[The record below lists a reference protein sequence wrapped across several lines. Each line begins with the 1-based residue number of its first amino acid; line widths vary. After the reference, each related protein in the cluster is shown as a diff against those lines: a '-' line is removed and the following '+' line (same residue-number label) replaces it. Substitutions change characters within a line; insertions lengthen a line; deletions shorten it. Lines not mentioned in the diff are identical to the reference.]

1 MSAASHRSG
10 RALVLCFHNHQPVG
24 NFDSVLEEATHRS
37 YRPFLQTLRRYPGV
51 RATLH
56 YTGYLLDWLVRNA
69 PDVVTLLREMVDAG
83 QVELLGG
90 GMYEPIL
97 ALLPERDRQG
107 QLAALSAR
115 IGETFGKRPE
125 GIWLAER
132 VWEPTLVPTLAAA
145 GVKYLPLD
153 DYHFLRAGLAP
164 EELDGVWLTESDGA
178 TLKVFP
184 GSEALRY
191 LIPFGGVDEALAA
204 IDRMTSRDVP
214 CPAAIFA
221 DDGEKFGVWPGTFHS
236 VYEEGWLARFFEG
249 LQARQAEGLT
259 TMTFGEYVD
268 RAPVRGRVYLPT
280 CSYVEMGEWALPPE
294 RAARFDELLRDFREG
309 RHPELKPFAQGGTFR
324 NFLRKYE
331 ESNLLHKRMWG
342 VSARV
347 DEAAAGGGDAAAM
360 RNDLYCAQ
368 SNDVYWHGVFGGIY
382 LNHLREAAW
391 THLLRA
397 EREADRRLL
406 GEGGWTQAV
415 KGDLDADG
423 GTEVLLKTPELT
435 LLFHPHDGG
444 SITEISFPRRGV
456 AIGHVLTRREEA
468 YHARFRQAGGHFDG
482 STSIHDVLILK
493 DPTVL
498 DCLDTDPCQRAS
510 LRESFFAEGV
520 STADILAG
528 AAPLCSTAGC
538 EAGVA
543 VAEHDGTLL
552 LTQEAP
558 MCCDQSSLTVEKS
571 VEVKAGEER
580 FIVRYRVVNHGKA
593 RAAGTF
599 SSEWNLNFLSGG
611 YDRWIE
617 GGGDGDVSLSG
628 REVAPES
635 DRFRIFDAWRKISVG
650 ACADRPFTLVRYPVE
665 TASLSEAGAEKI
677 HQAVCLRLLFPIHLH
692 PGEGAQFSVTW
703 DVASFTQGGE
713 R

>member
-1 MSAASHRSG
+1 MTAASHRSG

-24 NFDSVLEEATHRS
+24 NFDFVLDEATRKS
-37 YRPFLQTLRRYPGV
+37 YRPFLQTLRRYPDV
-51 RATLH
+51 KATLH

-69 PDVVTLLREMVDAG
+69 PDVVELLREMVASG

-97 ALLPERDRQG
+97 TLLPERDRQG
-107 QLAALSAR
+107 QLEGLSSRLA
-115 IGETFGKRPE
+115 ETFGKRPD

-132 VWEPTLVPTLAAA
+132 VWEPGLVPTLAAA

-153 DYHFLRAGLAP
+153 DYHFLRAGLTVD
-164 EELDGVWLTESDGA
+164 ELDGVWLTESDGE

-191 LIPFGGVDEALAA
+191 LIPFGGVDESLAA
-204 IDRMTSRDVP
+204 IDRMTARDVP

-221 DDGEKFGVWPGTFHS
+221 DDGEKFGVWPGTHHS

-249 LQARQAEGLT
+249 IQARQADGLV

-268 RAPVRGRVYLPT
+268 RAPVRGRIYLPT
-280 CSYVEMGEWALPPE
+280 CSYIEMGEWSLPSKQ
-294 RAARFDELLRDFREG
+294 AARFDELLRGFREG
-309 RHPELKPFAQGGTFR
+309 NHPELKPFAQGGIFR

-331 ESNLLHKRMWG
+331 ESNELHKRMWG

-347 DEAAAGGGDAAAM
+347 EAAAATGDGASM
-360 RNDLYCAQ
+360 RRDLYSAQ

-397 EREADRRLL
+397 ESAADRILC
-406 GEGGWTQAV
+406 GEGGWTQAI

-423 GTEVLLKTPELT
+423 GAELLLKTPELT
-435 LLFHPHDGG
+435 LMFHPHDGG
-444 SITEISFPRRGV
+444 ALTEISLPRRGV
-456 AIGHVLTRREEA
+456 AIGHTLTRREEA
-468 YHARFRQAGGHFDG
+468 YHARFRQAGGNFDG

-493 DPTVL
+493 DPSVL
-498 DCLDTDPCQRAS
+498 DALQVDPCRRAS
-510 LRESFFAEGV
+510 LREAFYAEG
-520 STADILAG
+520 TTPEEILAD
-528 AAPLCSTAGC
+528 AEPLCATAGC
-538 EAGVA
+538 EAGTA
-543 VAEHDGTLL
+543 VSEQGGTILF
-552 LTQEAP
+552 TQEAP
-558 MCCDQSSLTVEKS
+558 MCCGRASLTVEKS
-571 VEVKAGEER
+571 VEAKAGEER
-580 FIVRYRVVNHGKA
+580 FLVRYEVVNHGKETVS
-593 RAAGTF
+593 GIF

-617 GGGDGDVSLSG
+617 GGGSHDVSLSG
-628 REVAPES
+628 REVAPEGS
-635 DRFRIFDAWRKISVG
+635 AFKIFDVWRKISVG
-650 ACADRPFTLVRYPVE
+650 ARSDRPFTLVRYPVE

-677 HQAVCLRLLFPIHLH
+677 HQAVCLRLLFPLHLH
-692 PGEGAQFSVTW
+692 PGESAQFSVTW
-703 DVASFTQGGE
+703 DVASFVQGGE
-713 R
+713 A

>member
-1 MSAASHRSG
+1 MTATSHRPG
-10 RALVLCFHNHQPVG
+10 RTLVLCFHNHQPVG
-24 NFDSVLEEATHRS
+24 NFDFVLEEATQKS
-37 YRPFLQTLRRYPGV
+37 YRPFLQTLGRFPDV
-51 RATLH
+51 KATLH
-56 YTGYLLDWLVRNA
+56 YTGYLLDWLIRNA
-69 PDVVTLLREMVDAG
+69 PDVVLMLRGMVASG

-97 ALLPERDRQG
+97 TLLPERDRQG
-107 QLAALSAR
+107 QLEALSTR
-115 IGETFGKRPE
+115 MNETFGKRPD

-132 VWEPTLVPTLAAA
+132 VWEPGLVPTLAAA

-153 DYHFLRAGLAP
+153 DYHFLRAGLTVD
-164 EELDGVWLTESDGA
+164 ELDGVWLTESDGA

-191 LIPFGGVDEALAA
+191 LIPFGGVDESLAA
-204 IDRMTSRDVP
+204 IDRMTARDIP

-249 LQARQAEGLT
+249 VQARQAEGLA

-268 RAPVRGRVYLPT
+268 RAPVRGRIYLPT
-280 CSYVEMGEWALPPE
+280 CSYIEMGEWSLPPKQ
-294 RAARFDELLRDFREG
+294 AAHFDDLLRGFREG
-309 RHPELKPFAQGGTFR
+309 NHPELKPFAQGGIFR
-324 NFLRKYE
+324 NFLRKYD
-331 ESNLLHKRMWG
+331 ESNELHKRMWG
-342 VSARV
+342 VSGRV
-347 DEAAAGGGDAAAM
+347 EAASATVDATSM

-397 EREADRRLL
+397 ESAADRVLC
-406 GEGGWTQAV
+406 GEGGWTQAI

-423 GTEVLLKTPELT
+423 GAELLMKTPELT

-444 SITEISFPRRGV
+444 ALTEISLPRRGV

-493 DPTVL
+493 DPSVL
-498 DCLDTDPCQRAS
+498 DALHTDPCRRAS
-510 LRESFFAEGV
+510 LREAFYGEG
-520 STADILAG
+520 TTPEEILAD
-528 AAPLCSTAGC
+528 AAPLCDTAGC
-538 EAGVA
+538 EAGSA
-543 VAEHDGTLL
+543 VSEQGGTILFS
-552 LTQEAP
+552 QELP
-558 MCCDQSSLTVEKS
+558 MCCDQASLTVEKS
-571 VEVKAGEER
+571 VEAKAGEER
-580 FIVRYRVVNHGKA
+580 FVVRYEVVNHG
-593 RAAGTF
+593 RETIAGTF

-617 GGGDGDVSLSG
+617 GGGDGDVSLAG
-628 REVAPES
+628 REVAPVANAFKIY
-635 DRFRIFDAWRKISVG
+635 DVWRKISVG
-650 ACADRPFTLVRYPVE
+650 AQADRPFTLVRYPVE

-677 HQAVCLRLLFPIHLH
+677 HQAVCLRLLFPLHLH
-692 PGEGAQFSVTW
+692 PGESAQFSVTW

-713 R
+713 Q